1 MAVSSKFP
9 SFNVTTGPLMPSGL
23 DLQTLANE
31 AEEVLP
37 DAPTDGKLYGRKN
50 AAWAAIPASTGGGG
64 LAYSTSETQVGTWL
78 DGRVI
83 YQTTFILN
91 PALVGPGPGGN
102 GRAIQHGISGI
113 DLIVGFEPLVNFT
126 AVWWDG
132 ANNNLTWGG
141 TNFIINSAWNTTA
154 SGMKIFIDATNVYF
168 SDPLPQNFIDDSS
181 IISPVGIYKP
191 AEIYITIRY
200 CKLAG

>member
-1 MAVSSKFP
+1 MAVSGKFP

-50 AAWAAIPASTGGGG
+50 AAWAAVPASTGGGG
-64 LAYSTSETQVGTWL
+64 LAYSTSETQVGAWL

-91 PALVGPGPGGN
+91 PALVGPGPDGN
-102 GRAIQHGISGI
+102 GFAIPHGISGI
-113 DLIVGFEPLVNFT
+113 DLVVGIEPFVNFT
-126 AVWWDG
+126 AIWWDG
-132 ANNNLTWGG
+132 TNNNLVWGG
-141 TNFIINSAWNTTA
+141 TNFTLNSAWNTST
-154 SGMKIFIDATNVYF
+154 SNTKLFIDALNVYF
-168 SDPLPQNFIDDSS
+168 TDKFPQNFIDDSS
-181 IISPVGIYKP
+181 IFSPAGTFKP

-200 CKLAG
+200 CKRR